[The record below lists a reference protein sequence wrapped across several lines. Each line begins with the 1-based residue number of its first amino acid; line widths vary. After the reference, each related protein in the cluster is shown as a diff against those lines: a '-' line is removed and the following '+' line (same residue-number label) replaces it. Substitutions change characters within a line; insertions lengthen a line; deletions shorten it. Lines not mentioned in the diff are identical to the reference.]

1 MRSLVTRRE
10 ATGGP
15 CRSTVPGPLDLLA
28 RSRSPV
34 PWTPAV
40 VCHGEDTEMIV
51 GDQVDEV
58 VGEPG
63 DRCSTDLPIC
73 RDANNRGSRTGPLA
87 DKIDGRLD
95 CGDEKFAETRIPI
108 LVPCRCVC
116 ELCDSFG

>member
-87 DKIDGRLD
+87 DKIDGRRL
-95 CGDEKFAETRIPI
+95 R
-108 LVPCRCVC
+108 R
-116 ELCDSFG
+116 